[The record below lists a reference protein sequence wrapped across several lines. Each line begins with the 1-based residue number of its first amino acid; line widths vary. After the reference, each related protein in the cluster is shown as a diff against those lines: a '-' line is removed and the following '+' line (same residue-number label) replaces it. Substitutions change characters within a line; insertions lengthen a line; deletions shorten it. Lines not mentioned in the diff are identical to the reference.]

1 MGIDISMGTFN
12 PIIGFG
18 ILSGI
23 FWMATVVPYLAVG
36 VRRLHD
42 VNRSGWW
49 LLLSFTVI
57 GLIPL
62 FIWAVSKGTEGKNRF
77 GKNPLRFK
85 KN

>member
-1 MGIDISMGTFN
+1 MYQGNIEIKTSLF
-12 PIIGFG
+12 
-18 ILSGI
+18 SGI
-23 FWMATVVPYLAVG
+23 FSLLTFIPSIAVAT
-36 VRRLHD
+36 RRLHD

-77 GKNPLRFK
+77 GKNPLSFK